1 MTGRL
6 SMNPGG
12 PKSQVND
19 KPSMRWQLK
28 VLHPEQS
35 HTRVLDISASHRVRV
50 VVCVFCGVGGGI
62 VWYSRTFVSK
72 VA

>member
-12 PKSQVND
+12 PKSQVNN

-35 HTRVLDISASHRVRV
+35 HTRVLDISSSHRVRV
-50 VVCVFCGVGGGI
+50 FVCAFFWGGI
-62 VWYSRTFVSK
+62 LWYSRTFVWK